1 MSRGV
6 EACRREWLI
15 ITLREVTSPKVDH
28 YHNVSIA
35 GAVPSG
41 PNVTAP
47 QPLPPSRLKVQ
58 AITDITI
65 YLPSELGLVRFS
77 TVSWRHR
84 GAAMACPL
92 AIVAISS
99 PPLSLASLSK
109 ASPQFMTLSF
119 PHLIYLAA
127 DSHYLFRYG
136 GDVCRVWPSHF
147 TVLQGATVH

>member
-6 EACRREWLI
+6 EACGREGLV
-15 ITLREVTSPKVDH
+15 ITLRGVTSPQVDH
-28 YHNVSIA
+28 YRNVSIA
-35 GAVPSG
+35 DAVPSG
-41 PNVTAP
+41 PNVSTP
-47 QPLPPSRLKVQ
+47 RPLPPSRLKVQ

-77 TVSWRHR
+77 TVSR
-84 GAAMACPL
+84 GHGGATVACPL

-109 ASPQFMTLSF
+109 ACPQFMTLSF
-119 PHLIYLAA
+119 PHLIHLVA
-127 DSHYLFRYG
+127 DSRYLFRYE
-136 GDVCRVWPSHF
+136 GDVCGVWPSHF